1 MALIGYSRVSTTDQ
15 DPALQGDALEEAGCI
30 RVFTDIASGAREDR
44 PQLAAAM
51 EFLRDADVLVVWR
64 LDRLGRSIAHLIS
77 VVTALGDRGIQ
88 FRSLTESID
97 TTTASGTL
105 VFHVFA
111 AMAEFERQLIRERT
125 QAGLAAAAARGRRG
139 GRPSALSSVQVEHA
153 GDLQRAGNSLSSIAA
168 LLGVS
173 KSTVA
178 RAVRSGGPPDSPPLV
193 DSKVGSR

>member
-15 DPALQGDALEEAGCI
+15 DPALQADALLQAGCI
-30 RVFTDIASGAREDR
+30 RVFSDVASGSEEDR

-51 EFLRDADVLVVWR
+51 EFLRDGDVLAVWR
-64 LDRLGRSIAHLIS
+64 LDRLGRSITHLIS
-77 VVTALGDRGIQ
+77 VVTALADRGVQ

-97 TTTASGTL
+97 TTTAGGTL

-139 GRPSALSSVQVEHA
+139 GRPPALSGVQVEHA
-153 GDLQRAGNSLSSIAA
+153 RSLQGAGHSLSSIAE

-178 RAVRSGGPPDSPPLV
+178 RAVRNPRVDSPPVV
-193 DSKVGSR
+193 DSPSDSW